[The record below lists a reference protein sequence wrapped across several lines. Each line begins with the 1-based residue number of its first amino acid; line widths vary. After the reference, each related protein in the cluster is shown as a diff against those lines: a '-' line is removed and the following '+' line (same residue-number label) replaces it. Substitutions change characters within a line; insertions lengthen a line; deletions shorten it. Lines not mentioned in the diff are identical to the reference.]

1 MRLNR
6 LVITDLA
13 DVPVFD
19 HENDEDGVCWEYEN
33 GKPMI
38 IAKAVGDSG
47 WIWISSMASFR
58 FPLRAGSREVEC
70 VAVPHRGVKERSI
83 IDGYYR
89 MVVPMI
95 LQVYGLES
103 MHGTAVTPPVTADE
117 AGGRRAYTLHAFSTM
132 GKTTLTQ
139 ALAERGF
146 EVLADDALILDA
158 DGVGLNPPRPALQPI
173 PFAMRMR
180 EPSAEL
186 FGMPVRDKV
195 ADPGDLGEGDLLT
208 PLPLAGCVLIE
219 RVDDGPVALTRLA
232 PNEAFKRLLDHCYTF
247 DPFRKERT
255 GQMMKAYLKLAREVP
270 VVVFRY
276 PSGLD
281 KLAAVAD
288 ALAGHLESG
297 LAVAVGSIP

>member
-19 HENDEDGVCWEYEN
+19 AENDDEGVCWEYPN

-38 IAKAVGDSG
+38 IAKEVGDAG

-58 FPLRAGSREVEC
+58 FPLKADSREVEC
-70 VAVPHRGVKERSI
+70 VAVPHPGAKERSI

-89 MVVPMI
+89 MVLPMI
-95 LQVYGLES
+95 LQSYGLES
-103 MHGTAVTPPVTADE
+103 MHGTAVAPPAGADGV
-117 AGGRRAYTLHAFSTM
+117 GGPCAYTLHAFSTM

-146 EVLADDALILDA
+146 AVLADDALILDPEG
-158 DGVGLNPPRPALQPI
+158 DGLKPARPALQPI

-180 EPSAEL
+180 EPTAEL

-195 ADPGDLGEGDLLT
+195 PDPGDLGARDLLT

-219 RVDDGPVALTRLA
+219 RFDDGPVVLTRMA
-232 PNEAFKRLLDHCYTF
+232 QHEAFKRLLDHCYTF

-270 VVVFRY
+270 VVTFRY

-281 KLAAVAD
+281 RLAEVAD
-288 ALAGHLESG
+288 RLADHLAMGFGTAS
-297 LAVAVGSIP
+297 GSIP